1 MAEEIP
7 LEGSKFVKTDKGWVD
22 KKTKEPASADYQK
35 LLDVISNKTE
45 KSATSVAE
53 PVTKAAGGSK
63 IKTGIDPAQ
72 QNAKKLVEQISK
84 LTASIEKLTKNLEK
98 TQKEESP
105 GKDLPPDKKAK
116 KIPELKEVPT
126 LRSAAKQTLSEGF
139 FGKKDKSGVV
149 EKPGAVR
156 EFAEQVFPVSRLYF
170 SAKDKQRNAIAANTM
185 RQEMIDKNKATSTA
199 SVVSAPDKATSTAS
213 VVSAPDKATSTASVV
228 SAPEMVPAQSKVTRT
243 AFVKGKFADKDQNT
257 PQAASAPSSVTII
270 GATDDF
276 FSKLANA
283 IADSISNA
291 MKSKDSENKAGA
303 EEDKLKLKPKE
314 GNTKLAGATK
324 IGGGF
329 QAASGDVMQGGL
341 LGGIA
346 ALLNPKAIM
355 DMLKGLGKKLL
366 KVISDV
372 VENIVKIFTSVF
384 DSVKSVVQ
392 NIAKRIGSIFEGIMG
407 AIEGLISKL
416 PGPIKKLLGVG
427 EKGVVKGAEG
437 TATKAIATKGVET
450 AAAKTAV
457 KAGPPPE

>member
-1 MAEEIP
+1 
-7 LEGSKFVKTDKGWVD
+7 
-22 KKTKEPASADYQK
+22 
-35 LLDVISNKTE
+35 
-45 KSATSVAE
+45 
-53 PVTKAAGGSK
+53 
-63 IKTGIDPAQ
+63 
-72 QNAKKLVEQISK
+72 
-84 LTASIEKLTKNLEK
+84 
-98 TQKEESP
+98 
-105 GKDLPPDKKAK
+105 
-116 KIPELKEVPT
+116 
-126 LRSAAKQTLSEGF
+126 
-139 FGKKDKSGVV
+139 
-149 EKPGAVR
+149 
-156 EFAEQVFPVSRLYF
+156 
-170 SAKDKQRNAIAANTM
+170 
-185 RQEMIDKNKATSTA
+185 
-199 SVVSAPDKATSTAS
+199 
-213 VVSAPDKATSTASVV
+213 
-228 SAPEMVPAQSKVTRT
+228 
-243 AFVKGKFADKDQNT
+243 
-257 PQAASAPSSVTII
+257 VTII

-291 MKSKDSENKAGA
+291 MKSQDSENKAGA
-303 EEDKLKLKPKE
+303 GEDKLKLKPKE

-416 PGPIKKLLGVG
+416 PGPIKKFLGVG

-450 AAAKTAV
+450 AAAKTAI
-457 KAGPPPE
+457 KAGSSVAGTAARTGAGILGAASLPLDVLSIWAAPTEANAGEEDTLKKMRMMKQKGPSTQTQSINQMSKQNQAAKETKAAAPSKNNTNITGGTVVNNTNTYLGNPTIGAKGSLDLATFA